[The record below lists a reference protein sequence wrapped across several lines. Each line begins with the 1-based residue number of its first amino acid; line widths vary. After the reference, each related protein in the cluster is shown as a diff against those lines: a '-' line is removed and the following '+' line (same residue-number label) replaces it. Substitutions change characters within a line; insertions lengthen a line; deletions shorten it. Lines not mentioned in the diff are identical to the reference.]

1 MTAYIPDSRI
11 QALPILPIGD
21 EQSDV
26 DIYWRDLAIETCNI
40 KKWHWCC
47 KDILIKSFGTT
58 KIEKFTI
65 NFRTLRNLLE
75 TLCLT
80 NYSSSDYLIQIEEQS
95 IDMSTIFY
103 ASETIS
109 KYPISDKTDGKI
121 RKYITSDE
129 KQYVLSF
136 IERLDIYLQYL
147 ETNID
152 KIPVYIGKP
161 IQTMVLLDKRPKIIK
176 SIETIKKKCDKMIQF
191 INTLNI

>member
-1 MTAYIPDSRI
+1 
-11 QALPILPIGD
+11 
-21 EQSDV
+21 
-26 DIYWRDLAIETCNI
+26 
-40 KKWHWCC
+40 
-47 KDILIKSFGTT
+47 
-58 KIEKFTI
+58 
-65 NFRTLRNLLE
+65 
-75 TLCLT
+75 
-80 NYSSSDYLIQIEEQS
+80 
-95 IDMSTIFY
+95 MSTIFY